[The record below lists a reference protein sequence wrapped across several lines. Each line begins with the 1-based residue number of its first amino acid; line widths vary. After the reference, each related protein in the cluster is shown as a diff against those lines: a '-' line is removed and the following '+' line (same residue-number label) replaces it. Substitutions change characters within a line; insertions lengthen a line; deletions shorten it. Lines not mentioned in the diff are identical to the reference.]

1 MENNKYTAKEWFVKS
16 DYQYKLDEHDEGGF
30 LGIDEDVVAEML
42 DEYHKFKSEN
52 VMGVL
57 EEVTKGTLSKNDML
71 RRLLLLYGVTERY
84 FYHYSYI
91 SPSGEICSTNEL
103 IECTKDSYDIIK
115 ADKYSEHHKPVKY
128 ISNNIPTNKKLREI
142 LYVR

>member
-1 MENNKYTAKEWFVKS
+1 MENNKYNAKEWFVKS
-16 DYQYKLDEHDEGGF
+16 DYQYKLDDHDEGGF

-42 DEYHKFKSEN
+42 DEYHKFN
-52 VMGVL
+52 VMGLL

-71 RRLLLLYGVTERY
+71 RILLLLYGVTERY
-84 FYHYSYI
+84 FYHDSYI
-91 SPSGEICSTNEL
+91 APSGEIFSTNEL

-142 LYVR
+142 LYAR